1 MIGESDSESPSVWI
15 RVLGIIGA
23 VYIVMYCA
31 IGLQRDDLFVTLSKS
46 GGDGV
51 HLHGRLAWLCFAGA
65 MLFSIGLVCLLAPE
79 LGDGAFD
86 IGARRRR
93 FGPIMVL
100 GLVCFVAAKF
110 IADMS

>member
-1 MIGESDSESPSVWI
+1 MIGESDGESPSVWL

-23 VYIVMYCA
+23 VYIVVYCA
-31 IGLQRDDLFVTLSKS
+31 IGLQRDDLFVSLSKS

-65 MLFSIGLVCLLAPE
+65 VMFSTGLVCLLAP
-79 LGDGAFD
+79 GDGEFD

-93 FGPIMVL
+93 FGPLMVL
-100 GLVCFVAAKF
+100 GLVFFVAAKF
-110 IADMS
+110 MADMS